1 MFFKNKLERL
11 LERICVIVLCVITAV
26 MAIPVKS
33 MTAAG
38 PASVVLEILHE
49 EDTVNVKFEMV
60 SNPGIAGMSFKLCYD
75 SSLLSI
81 VSVDETLD
89 SFKSS
94 IINPDGDGFVGYA
107 YAQAKDCKDTG
118 TVFSI
123 TFKIN
128 RENEKE
134 LTYESVYIDEFDT
147 CDSNL
152 EDVNTDI
159 KVQFSDKNAQ
169 NIQNKQN
176 LQNTPEEQAG
186 VKGQSDSINK
196 SDSMD
201 KSDSKNNE
209 TLKDTNSD
217 GGKNENISKDI
228 NGTEENSVSLIEVN
242 SSDTVKSTNIVIVIV
257 IAGFLSLCLIATT
270 VLVSTG
276 NAFASDAN
284 VGELAVTSAQGS
296 EGDTVKVTVSYNNN
310 QGTSGFE
317 FRMYYDPDVL
327 ELVKTTLSED
337 VFIEDVVILG
347 DKNANEKMTN
357 FVSYAVAM
365 AKENKKS
372 GELYTVEFKIKDG
385 VAIGKHTAVTES

>member
-11 LERICVIVLCVITAV
+11 LEQICVIVLCVITAV

-33 MTAAG
+33 VTAAG
-38 PASVVLEILHE
+38 SASVVLEILHE
-49 EDTVNVKFEMV
+49 GDTVNVKLEMV

-107 YAQAKDCKDTG
+107 YAQAKDFKDTG
-118 TVFSI
+118 TMFSI
-123 TFKIN
+123 TFKI
-128 RENEKE
+128 
-134 LTYESVYIDEFDT
+134 TYESVYIDEFDA

-201 KSDSKNNE
+201 KSDSKN
-209 TLKDTNSD
+209 
-217 GGKNENISKDI
+217 I

-242 SSDTVKSTNIVIVIV
+242 SSDTVKSTNVIIVIV
-257 IAGFLSLCLIATT
+257 IA
-270 VLVSTG
+270 V
-276 NAFASDAN
+276 
-284 VGELAVTSAQGS
+284 
-296 EGDTVKVTVSYNNN
+296 
-310 QGTSGFE
+310 
-317 FRMYYDPDVL
+317 
-327 ELVKTTLSED
+327 
-337 VFIEDVVILG
+337 VVI
-347 DKNANEKMTN
+347 AI
-357 FVSYAVAM
+357 VALLLLI
-365 AKENKKS
+365 KKKS
-372 GELYTVEFKIKDG
+372 GKNRR
-385 VAIGKHTAVTES
+385 S

>member
-1 MFFKNKLERL
+1 
-11 LERICVIVLCVITAV
+11 
-26 MAIPVKS
+26 
-33 MTAAG
+33 
-38 PASVVLEILHE
+38 
-49 EDTVNVKFEMV
+49 MV
-60 SNPGIAGMSFKLCYD
+60 SNPGI
-75 SSLLSI
+75 
-81 VSVDETLD
+81 
-89 SFKSS
+89 
-94 IINPDGDGFVGYA
+94 VGYA

-118 TVFSI
+118 TMFSI

-159 KVQFSDKNAQ
+159 KVQFSDKNVQ

-186 VKGQSDSINK
+186 VRGQSDSIN
-196 SDSMD
+196 

-209 TLKDTNSD
+209 TLKDMNSNS
-217 GGKNENISKDI
+217 GKHESISKDI

-242 SSDTVKSTNIVIVIV
+242 SSDTVKSTNIVIVI
-257 IAGFLSLCLIATT
+257 AAFLSLCLIAKT
-270 VLVSTG
+270 VIVSTG
-276 NAFASDAN
+276 NAFAGDAN
-284 VGELAVTSAQGS
+284 VGELAVTSAQGC
-296 EGDTVKVTVSYNNN
+296 ERDTVKVMVSYNNN

-365 AKENKKS
+365 AKDNKKS

-385 VAIGKHTAVTES
+385 AAIGKHTAVTES

>member
-33 MTAAG
+33 VTAAG

-107 YAQAKDCKDTG
+107 YAQAKNCKDTG

-134 LTYESVYIDEFDT
+134 LTYESVYIDEFDA

-159 KVQFSDKNAQ
+159 KVQFLDKNAQ
-169 NIQNKQN
+169 NIQNNRN

-201 KSDSKNNE
+201 KSDSKN
-209 TLKDTNSD
+209 
-217 GGKNENISKDI
+217 I

-242 SSDTVKSTNIVIVIV
+242 SSDTVKSTNVIIVIV
-257 IAGFLSLCLIATT
+257 IA
-270 VLVSTG
+270 V
-276 NAFASDAN
+276 
-284 VGELAVTSAQGS
+284 
-296 EGDTVKVTVSYNNN
+296 
-310 QGTSGFE
+310 
-317 FRMYYDPDVL
+317 
-327 ELVKTTLSED
+327 
-337 VFIEDVVILG
+337 VVI
-347 DKNANEKMTN
+347 AI
-357 FVSYAVAM
+357 M
-365 AKENKKS
+365 ALLLLIKKKS
-372 GELYTVEFKIKDG
+372 GKTGG
-385 VAIGKHTAVTES
+385 VKK

>member
-26 MAIPVKS
+26 MAIPVKPV
-33 MTAAG
+33 TAAG

-118 TVFSI
+118 TMFSI

-134 LTYESVYIDEFDT
+134 VTYESVYIDEFDT

-159 KVQFSDKNAQ
+159 KVQFSDKNVQ

-176 LQNTPEEQAG
+176 IQNTPEEQAG

-201 KSDSKNNE
+201 KSDSKN
-209 TLKDTNSD
+209 
-217 GGKNENISKDI
+217 I

-242 SSDTVKSTNIVIVIV
+242 SSDTVKSTNVIIVNV
-257 IAGFLSLCLIATT
+257 IA
-270 VLVSTG
+270 V
-276 NAFASDAN
+276 
-284 VGELAVTSAQGS
+284 
-296 EGDTVKVTVSYNNN
+296 
-310 QGTSGFE
+310 
-317 FRMYYDPDVL
+317 
-327 ELVKTTLSED
+327 
-337 VFIEDVVILG
+337 VVI
-347 DKNANEKMTN
+347 AI
-357 FVSYAVAM
+357 VALLLLI
-365 AKENKKS
+365 KKKS
-372 GELYTVEFKIKDG
+372 GKNRR
-385 VAIGKHTAVTES
+385 S

>member
-26 MAIPVKS
+26 MAIPVKPV
-33 MTAAG
+33 TAAG

-134 LTYESVYIDEFDT
+134 LTYESVYIDEFDA

-201 KSDSKNNE
+201 KSDSKN
-209 TLKDTNSD
+209 
-217 GGKNENISKDI
+217 I
-228 NGTEENSVSLIEVN
+228 NGTEENLGSLTEVN
-242 SSDTVKSTNIVIVIV
+242 SSDTVKSTNVIIVNV
-257 IAGFLSLCLIATT
+257 IA
-270 VLVSTG
+270 V
-276 NAFASDAN
+276 
-284 VGELAVTSAQGS
+284 
-296 EGDTVKVTVSYNNN
+296 
-310 QGTSGFE
+310 
-317 FRMYYDPDVL
+317 
-327 ELVKTTLSED
+327 
-337 VFIEDVVILG
+337 VVI
-347 DKNANEKMTN
+347 AI
-357 FVSYAVAM
+357 VALLLLI
-365 AKENKKS
+365 KKKS
-372 GELYTVEFKIKDG
+372 GKNRR
-385 VAIGKHTAVTES
+385 S

>member
-33 MTAAG
+33 VTAAG

-107 YAQAKDCKDTG
+107 YAQAKNCKDTG

-134 LTYESVYIDEFDT
+134 LTYESVYIDEFDA

-159 KVQFSDKNAQ
+159 KVQFLDKNAQ

-201 KSDSKNNE
+201 KSDSKNNA
-209 TLKDTNSD
+209 TLKDMNSNS
-217 GGKNENISKDI
+217 GKHESISKDI

-242 SSDTVKSTNIVIVIV
+242 SSDTVKSTNVIIVIV
-257 IAGFLSLCLIATT
+257 IA
-270 VLVSTG
+270 V
-276 NAFASDAN
+276 
-284 VGELAVTSAQGS
+284 
-296 EGDTVKVTVSYNNN
+296 
-310 QGTSGFE
+310 
-317 FRMYYDPDVL
+317 
-327 ELVKTTLSED
+327 
-337 VFIEDVVILG
+337 VVI
-347 DKNANEKMTN
+347 AI
-357 FVSYAVAM
+357 VALLLLI
-365 AKENKKS
+365 KKKS
-372 GELYTVEFKIKDG
+372 GENRR
-385 VAIGKHTAVTES
+385 S

>member
-1 MFFKNKLERL
+1 
-11 LERICVIVLCVITAV
+11 

-38 PASVVLEILHE
+38 SASVVLEILYE
-49 EDTVNVKFEMV
+49 GDTVNVKFKMV

-176 LQNTPEEQAG
+176 LQNMPEEQTG

-201 KSDSKNNE
+201 KSDSKN
-209 TLKDTNSD
+209 
-217 GGKNENISKDI
+217 I

-242 SSDTVKSTNIVIVIV
+242 SSDTVKSTNVIIVIV
-257 IAGFLSLCLIATT
+257 IA
-270 VLVSTG
+270 V
-276 NAFASDAN
+276 
-284 VGELAVTSAQGS
+284 
-296 EGDTVKVTVSYNNN
+296 
-310 QGTSGFE
+310 
-317 FRMYYDPDVL
+317 
-327 ELVKTTLSED
+327 
-337 VFIEDVVILG
+337 VVI
-347 DKNANEKMTN
+347 AI
-357 FVSYAVAM
+357 VALLLLI
-365 AKENKKS
+365 KKKS
-372 GELYTVEFKIKDG
+372 GKNRR
-385 VAIGKHTAVTES
+385 S

>member
-33 MTAAG
+33 VTAAG
-38 PASVVLEILHE
+38 SASVVLEILHE
-49 EDTVNVKFEMV
+49 GDTVNVRLEMV

-94 IINPDGDGFVGYA
+94 IINPDVDGFVGYA

-176 LQNTPEEQAG
+176 IQNTPEEQAG

-201 KSDSKNNE
+201 KSDSKN
-209 TLKDTNSD
+209 
-217 GGKNENISKDI
+217 I

-242 SSDTVKSTNIVIVIV
+242 SSDTVKSTNVIIVNV
-257 IAGFLSLCLIATT
+257 IA
-270 VLVSTG
+270 V
-276 NAFASDAN
+276 
-284 VGELAVTSAQGS
+284 
-296 EGDTVKVTVSYNNN
+296 
-310 QGTSGFE
+310 
-317 FRMYYDPDVL
+317 
-327 ELVKTTLSED
+327 
-337 VFIEDVVILG
+337 VVI
-347 DKNANEKMTN
+347 AI
-357 FVSYAVAM
+357 VALLLLI
-365 AKENKKS
+365 KKKS
-372 GELYTVEFKIKDG
+372 GENRR
-385 VAIGKHTAVTES
+385 S

>member
-1 MFFKNKLERL
+1 
-11 LERICVIVLCVITAV
+11 
-26 MAIPVKS
+26 
-33 MTAAG
+33 
-38 PASVVLEILHE
+38 
-49 EDTVNVKFEMV
+49 MV

-118 TVFSI
+118 TMFSI

-128 RENEKE
+128 CENEKE

-201 KSDSKNNE
+201 KSDSKN
-209 TLKDTNSD
+209 
-217 GGKNENISKDI
+217 I

-242 SSDTVKSTNIVIVIV
+242 SSDTVKSTNVIIVIV
-257 IAGFLSLCLIATT
+257 IA
-270 VLVSTG
+270 V
-276 NAFASDAN
+276 
-284 VGELAVTSAQGS
+284 
-296 EGDTVKVTVSYNNN
+296 
-310 QGTSGFE
+310 
-317 FRMYYDPDVL
+317 
-327 ELVKTTLSED
+327 
-337 VFIEDVVILG
+337 VVI
-347 DKNANEKMTN
+347 AI
-357 FVSYAVAM
+357 VALLFLI
-365 AKENKKS
+365 KKKS
-372 GELYTVEFKIKDG
+372 GKTGG
-385 VAIGKHTAVTES
+385 VKK

>member
-33 MTAAG
+33 VTAAG

-94 IINPDGDGFVGYA
+94 IINPDGDGFLGYA
-107 YAQAKDCKDTG
+107 YAQAKDCNDTG

-134 LTYESVYIDEFDT
+134 LTYESVYIDEFDA

-159 KVQFSDKNAQ
+159 KVQFLDKNAQ

-201 KSDSKNNE
+201 KSDSKN
-209 TLKDTNSD
+209 
-217 GGKNENISKDI
+217 I

-242 SSDTVKSTNIVIVIV
+242 SSDTVKSTNTAAVITAVVV
-257 IAGFLSLCLIATT
+257 IAVAVLLFLI
-270 VLVSTG
+270 
-276 NAFASDAN
+276 
-284 VGELAVTSAQGS
+284 
-296 EGDTVKVTVSYNNN
+296 K
-310 QGTSGFE
+310 
-317 FRMYYDPDVL
+317 
-327 ELVKTTLSED
+327 
-337 VFIEDVVILG
+337 
-347 DKNANEKMTN
+347 
-357 FVSYAVAM
+357 
-365 AKENKKS
+365 KKS
-372 GELYTVEFKIKDG
+372 GKTGG
-385 VAIGKHTAVTES
+385 VKK

>member
-26 MAIPVKS
+26 MAIPVKPV
-33 MTAAG
+33 TAAG

-118 TVFSI
+118 TMFSI

-159 KVQFSDKNAQ
+159 KVQFSDKNVQ

-176 LQNTPEEQAG
+176 IQNTPEEQAG

-201 KSDSKNNE
+201 KSDSKN
-209 TLKDTNSD
+209 
-217 GGKNENISKDI
+217 I

-242 SSDTVKSTNIVIVIV
+242 SSDTVKSTNVIIVNV
-257 IAGFLSLCLIATT
+257 IA
-270 VLVSTG
+270 V
-276 NAFASDAN
+276 
-284 VGELAVTSAQGS
+284 
-296 EGDTVKVTVSYNNN
+296 
-310 QGTSGFE
+310 
-317 FRMYYDPDVL
+317 
-327 ELVKTTLSED
+327 
-337 VFIEDVVILG
+337 VVI
-347 DKNANEKMTN
+347 AI
-357 FVSYAVAM
+357 VALLLLI
-365 AKENKKS
+365 KKKS
-372 GELYTVEFKIKDG
+372 GKNRR
-385 VAIGKHTAVTES
+385 S

>member
-33 MTAAG
+33 VTAAG

-107 YAQAKDCKDTG
+107 YAQAKNCKDTG

-134 LTYESVYIDEFDT
+134 LTYESVYIDEFDA

-152 EDVNTDI
+152 EDVNTGI
-159 KVQFSDKNAQ
+159 KVQFLDKNAQ

-201 KSDSKNNE
+201 KSDSKN
-209 TLKDTNSD
+209 
-217 GGKNENISKDI
+217 I

-242 SSDTVKSTNIVIVIV
+242 SSDTVKSTNVIIVIV
-257 IAGFLSLCLIATT
+257 IA
-270 VLVSTG
+270 V
-276 NAFASDAN
+276 
-284 VGELAVTSAQGS
+284 
-296 EGDTVKVTVSYNNN
+296 
-310 QGTSGFE
+310 
-317 FRMYYDPDVL
+317 
-327 ELVKTTLSED
+327 
-337 VFIEDVVILG
+337 VVI
-347 DKNANEKMTN
+347 AI
-357 FVSYAVAM
+357 M
-365 AKENKKS
+365 ALLLLIKKKS
-372 GELYTVEFKIKDG
+372 GKTGG
-385 VAIGKHTAVTES
+385 VKK

>member
-1 MFFKNKLERL
+1 M
-11 LERICVIVLCVITAV
+11 
-26 MAIPVKS
+26 
-33 MTAAG
+33 
-38 PASVVLEILHE
+38 VLEILHE
-49 EDTVNVKFEMV
+49 GDTVNVKFEMV

-134 LTYESVYIDEFDT
+134 LTYESVYIDEFDA

-201 KSDSKNNE
+201 KSDSKN
-209 TLKDTNSD
+209 
-217 GGKNENISKDI
+217 I
-228 NGTEENSVSLIEVN
+228 NGTEENLGSLTEVN
-242 SSDTVKSTNIVIVIV
+242 SSDTVKSTNVIIVNV
-257 IAGFLSLCLIATT
+257 IA
-270 VLVSTG
+270 V
-276 NAFASDAN
+276 
-284 VGELAVTSAQGS
+284 
-296 EGDTVKVTVSYNNN
+296 
-310 QGTSGFE
+310 
-317 FRMYYDPDVL
+317 
-327 ELVKTTLSED
+327 
-337 VFIEDVVILG
+337 VVI
-347 DKNANEKMTN
+347 AI
-357 FVSYAVAM
+357 VALLLLI
-365 AKENKKS
+365 KKKS
-372 GELYTVEFKIKDG
+372 GKNRR
-385 VAIGKHTAVTES
+385 S

>member
-26 MAIPVKS
+26 TAIPVKS
-33 MTAAG
+33 VTAAG
-38 PASVVLEILHE
+38 SASVVLEILHE
-49 EDTVNVKFEMV
+49 GDTVNVKLEMV

-242 SSDTVKSTNIVIVIV
+242 SSDTVKSTNTAAVITVVVV
-257 IAGFLSLCLIATT
+257 IAVAVLLFLI
-270 VLVSTG
+270 
-276 NAFASDAN
+276 
-284 VGELAVTSAQGS
+284 
-296 EGDTVKVTVSYNNN
+296 K
-310 QGTSGFE
+310 
-317 FRMYYDPDVL
+317 
-327 ELVKTTLSED
+327 
-337 VFIEDVVILG
+337 
-347 DKNANEKMTN
+347 
-357 FVSYAVAM
+357 
-365 AKENKKS
+365 KKS
-372 GELYTVEFKIKDG
+372 GKTGG
-385 VAIGKHTAVTES
+385 VKK

>member
-1 MFFKNKLERL
+1 MFLKNKLERL

-33 MTAAG
+33 VTAAG

-49 EDTVNVKFEMV
+49 GDTVNVKFEMV

-176 LQNTPEEQAG
+176 IQNTPEEQAG

-201 KSDSKNNE
+201 KSDSKN
-209 TLKDTNSD
+209 
-217 GGKNENISKDI
+217 I

-242 SSDTVKSTNIVIVIV
+242 SSDTVKSTNVIIVNV
-257 IAGFLSLCLIATT
+257 IA
-270 VLVSTG
+270 V
-276 NAFASDAN
+276 
-284 VGELAVTSAQGS
+284 
-296 EGDTVKVTVSYNNN
+296 
-310 QGTSGFE
+310 
-317 FRMYYDPDVL
+317 
-327 ELVKTTLSED
+327 
-337 VFIEDVVILG
+337 VVI
-347 DKNANEKMTN
+347 AI
-357 FVSYAVAM
+357 VALLLLI
-365 AKENKKS
+365 KKKS
-372 GELYTVEFKIKDG
+372 GKNRR
-385 VAIGKHTAVTES
+385 S

>member
-1 MFFKNKLERL
+1 
-11 LERICVIVLCVITAV
+11 
-26 MAIPVKS
+26 
-33 MTAAG
+33 
-38 PASVVLEILHE
+38 
-49 EDTVNVKFEMV
+49 MV

-118 TVFSI
+118 TMFSI

-159 KVQFSDKNAQ
+159 KVQFLDKNAQ

-201 KSDSKNNE
+201 KSDSKN
-209 TLKDTNSD
+209 
-217 GGKNENISKDI
+217 I

-242 SSDTVKSTNIVIVIV
+242 SSDTVKSTNVIIVIV
-257 IAGFLSLCLIATT
+257 IA
-270 VLVSTG
+270 V
-276 NAFASDAN
+276 
-284 VGELAVTSAQGS
+284 
-296 EGDTVKVTVSYNNN
+296 
-310 QGTSGFE
+310 
-317 FRMYYDPDVL
+317 
-327 ELVKTTLSED
+327 
-337 VFIEDVVILG
+337 VVI
-347 DKNANEKMTN
+347 AI
-357 FVSYAVAM
+357 VALLLLI
-365 AKENKKS
+365 KKKS
-372 GELYTVEFKIKDG
+372 GKTGG
-385 VAIGKHTAVTES
+385 VKK

>member
-26 MAIPVKS
+26 MAIPVKPV
-33 MTAAG
+33 TAAG

-94 IINPDGDGFVGYA
+94 IINPDGDGFLGYA
-107 YAQAKDCKDTG
+107 YAQAKDCNDTG

-134 LTYESVYIDEFDT
+134 LTYESVYIDEFDA

-186 VKGQSDSINK
+186 VKGQSRQYK
-196 SDSMD
+196 
-201 KSDSKNNE
+201 
-209 TLKDTNSD
+209 
-217 GGKNENISKDI
+217 
-228 NGTEENSVSLIEVN
+228 
-242 SSDTVKSTNIVIVIV
+242 
-257 IAGFLSLCLIATT
+257 
-270 VLVSTG
+270 
-276 NAFASDAN
+276 
-284 VGELAVTSAQGS
+284 
-296 EGDTVKVTVSYNNN
+296 
-310 QGTSGFE
+310 
-317 FRMYYDPDVL
+317 
-327 ELVKTTLSED
+327 
-337 VFIEDVVILG
+337 
-347 DKNANEKMTN
+347 
-357 FVSYAVAM
+357 
-365 AKENKKS
+365 
-372 GELYTVEFKIKDG
+372 
-385 VAIGKHTAVTES
+385 

>member
-1 MFFKNKLERL
+1 M
-11 LERICVIVLCVITAV
+11 
-26 MAIPVKS
+26 
-33 MTAAG
+33 
-38 PASVVLEILHE
+38 VLEILHE
-49 EDTVNVKFEMV
+49 GDTVNVKFKMV

-147 CDSNL
+147 CNSNL

-176 LQNTPEEQAG
+176 IQNTPEEQAG

-201 KSDSKNNE
+201 KSDSKN
-209 TLKDTNSD
+209 
-217 GGKNENISKDI
+217 I

-242 SSDTVKSTNIVIVIV
+242 SSDTVKSTNVIIVIV
-257 IAGFLSLCLIATT
+257 IA
-270 VLVSTG
+270 V
-276 NAFASDAN
+276 
-284 VGELAVTSAQGS
+284 
-296 EGDTVKVTVSYNNN
+296 
-310 QGTSGFE
+310 
-317 FRMYYDPDVL
+317 
-327 ELVKTTLSED
+327 
-337 VFIEDVVILG
+337 VVI
-347 DKNANEKMTN
+347 AI
-357 FVSYAVAM
+357 VALLLLI
-365 AKENKKS
+365 KKKS
-372 GELYTVEFKIKDG
+372 GKNRR
-385 VAIGKHTAVTES
+385 S

>member
-1 MFFKNKLERL
+1 MFLKNKLERL

-33 MTAAG
+33 VTAAG

-49 EDTVNVKFEMV
+49 GDTVNVKFEMV

-128 RENEKE
+128 SENEKE

-176 LQNTPEEQAG
+176 IQNTPEEQAG

-201 KSDSKNNE
+201 KSDSKN
-209 TLKDTNSD
+209 
-217 GGKNENISKDI
+217 I

-242 SSDTVKSTNIVIVIV
+242 SSDTVKSTNVIIVNV
-257 IAGFLSLCLIATT
+257 IA
-270 VLVSTG
+270 V
-276 NAFASDAN
+276 
-284 VGELAVTSAQGS
+284 
-296 EGDTVKVTVSYNNN
+296 
-310 QGTSGFE
+310 
-317 FRMYYDPDVL
+317 
-327 ELVKTTLSED
+327 
-337 VFIEDVVILG
+337 VVI
-347 DKNANEKMTN
+347 AI
-357 FVSYAVAM
+357 VALLLLI
-365 AKENKKS
+365 KKKS
-372 GELYTVEFKIKDG
+372 GKNRR
-385 VAIGKHTAVTES
+385 S

>member
-1 MFFKNKLERL
+1 
-11 LERICVIVLCVITAV
+11 
-26 MAIPVKS
+26 
-33 MTAAG
+33 
-38 PASVVLEILHE
+38 
-49 EDTVNVKFEMV
+49 MV
-60 SNPGIAGMSFKLCYD
+60 SNPGI
-75 SSLLSI
+75 
-81 VSVDETLD
+81 
-89 SFKSS
+89 
-94 IINPDGDGFVGYA
+94 VGYA
-107 YAQAKDCKDTG
+107 YAQAKDCKDAG

-209 TLKDTNSD
+209 TLKDMNSNS
-217 GGKNENISKDI
+217 GKHESISEDI
-228 NGTEENSVSLIEVN
+228 NGTEENSVFLIEVN
-242 SSDTVKSTNIVIVIV
+242 SSDTVKSTNIVIVI
-257 IAGFLSLCLIATT
+257 AAFLSLCLIATT
-270 VLVSTG
+270 VIVSIG
-276 NAFASDAN
+276 NAFAGDAN
-284 VGELAVTSAQGS
+284 VGELTVTSAQGC
-296 EGDTVKVTVSYNNN
+296 EGDTVKVMVSYNNN

-327 ELVKTTLSED
+327 ELVKITLSED

-385 VAIGKHTAVTES
+385 AAIGKYTAVTES

>member
-33 MTAAG
+33 VTAAG

-60 SNPGIAGMSFKLCYD
+60 SNPRIAGMSFKLCYD

-147 CDSNL
+147 CDFNL

-176 LQNTPEEQAG
+176 IQNTPKEQVG

-201 KSDSKNNE
+201 KSD
-209 TLKDTNSD
+209 
-217 GGKNENISKDI
+217 SKDI

-242 SSDTVKSTNIVIVIV
+242 SSDTVKSTTVIIVIV
-257 IAGFLSLCLIATT
+257 IA
-270 VLVSTG
+270 V
-276 NAFASDAN
+276 
-284 VGELAVTSAQGS
+284 
-296 EGDTVKVTVSYNNN
+296 
-310 QGTSGFE
+310 
-317 FRMYYDPDVL
+317 
-327 ELVKTTLSED
+327 
-337 VFIEDVVILG
+337 VVI
-347 DKNANEKMTN
+347 AI
-357 FVSYAVAM
+357 VALLLLI
-365 AKENKKS
+365 KKKS
-372 GELYTVEFKIKDG
+372 GKNRR
-385 VAIGKHTAVTES
+385 S

>member
-33 MTAAG
+33 VTAAG

-107 YAQAKDCKDTG
+107 YAQAKNCKDTG

-134 LTYESVYIDEFDT
+134 LTYESVYIDEFDA

-159 KVQFSDKNAQ
+159 KVQFLDKNAQ

-176 LQNTPEEQAG
+176 IQNTPEEQAG

-201 KSDSKNNE
+201 KSDSKN
-209 TLKDTNSD
+209 
-217 GGKNENISKDI
+217 I
-228 NGTEENSVSLIEVN
+228 NGTEENSVFLIEVN
-242 SSDTVKSTNIVIVIV
+242 SSDTVKSTNVIIVIV
-257 IAGFLSLCLIATT
+257 IA
-270 VLVSTG
+270 V
-276 NAFASDAN
+276 
-284 VGELAVTSAQGS
+284 
-296 EGDTVKVTVSYNNN
+296 
-310 QGTSGFE
+310 
-317 FRMYYDPDVL
+317 
-327 ELVKTTLSED
+327 
-337 VFIEDVVILG
+337 VVI
-347 DKNANEKMTN
+347 AI
-357 FVSYAVAM
+357 M
-365 AKENKKS
+365 ALLLLIKKKS
-372 GELYTVEFKIKDG
+372 GKTGG
-385 VAIGKHTAVTES
+385 VKK

>member
-1 MFFKNKLERL
+1 
-11 LERICVIVLCVITAV
+11 
-26 MAIPVKS
+26 
-33 MTAAG
+33 
-38 PASVVLEILHE
+38 
-49 EDTVNVKFEMV
+49 MV
-60 SNPGIAGMSFKLCYD
+60 SNPGI
-75 SSLLSI
+75 
-81 VSVDETLD
+81 
-89 SFKSS
+89 
-94 IINPDGDGFVGYA
+94 VGYA
-107 YAQAKDCKDTG
+107 YAQAKDCKDAG

-176 LQNTPEEQAG
+176 LQNTPEEQAE

-209 TLKDTNSD
+209 TLKDMNSNS
-217 GGKNENISKDI
+217 GKHESISKDI

-242 SSDTVKSTNIVIVIV
+242 SSDTVKSTNIVIVI
-257 IAGFLSLCLIATT
+257 AAFLSLCLIATT
-270 VLVSTG
+270 VIVSIG
-276 NAFASDAN
+276 NAFAGDAN
-284 VGELAVTSAQGS
+284 VGELTVTSAQGC
-296 EGDTVKVTVSYNNN
+296 EGDTVKVMVSYNNN

-327 ELVKTTLSED
+327 ELVKITLSED

-385 VAIGKHTAVTES
+385 AAIGKYTAVTES

>member
-33 MTAAG
+33 VTAAG

-107 YAQAKDCKDTG
+107 YAQAKNCKDTG

-134 LTYESVYIDEFDT
+134 LTYESVYIDEFDA

-159 KVQFSDKNAQ
+159 KVQFLDKNAQ

-201 KSDSKNNE
+201 KSDSKN
-209 TLKDTNSD
+209 
-217 GGKNENISKDI
+217 I
-228 NGTEENSVSLIEVN
+228 NGTEENSVSLIEIN
-242 SSDTVKSTNIVIVIV
+242 SSDTVKSTNVIIVIV
-257 IAGFLSLCLIATT
+257 IA
-270 VLVSTG
+270 V
-276 NAFASDAN
+276 
-284 VGELAVTSAQGS
+284 
-296 EGDTVKVTVSYNNN
+296 
-310 QGTSGFE
+310 
-317 FRMYYDPDVL
+317 
-327 ELVKTTLSED
+327 
-337 VFIEDVVILG
+337 VVI
-347 DKNANEKMTN
+347 AI
-357 FVSYAVAM
+357 VALLLLI
-365 AKENKKS
+365 KKKS
-372 GELYTVEFKIKDG
+372 GKTGG
-385 VAIGKHTAVTES
+385 VKK

>member
-1 MFFKNKLERL
+1 MLVEKINMKKLNYTEDLLRVIFFWIGTFFLVSGILSFLGILKP
-11 LERICVIVLCVITAV
+11 AV
-26 MAIPVKS
+26 NS
-33 MTAAG
+33 
-38 PASVVLEILHE
+38 
-49 EDTVNVKFEMV
+49 
-60 SNPGIAGMSFKLCYD
+60 GIQ
-75 SSLLSI
+75 
-81 VSVDETLD
+81 
-89 SFKSS
+89 
-94 IINPDGDGFVGYA
+94 NPDML
-107 YAQAKDCKDTG
+107 G

-159 KVQFSDKNAQ
+159 KVQFSDKNADK
-169 NIQNKQN
+169 NAQNKQN

-196 SDSMD
+196 SDS
-201 KSDSKNNE
+201 KNNE
-209 TLKDTNSD
+209 TLKDTNSNS
-217 GGKNENISKDI
+217 GKHESISKDI

-284 VGELAVTSAQGS
+284 VGELAVTSAQGC

-317 FRMYYDPDVL
+317 FRMYYNPDVL
-327 ELVKTTLSED
+327 ELVKTTLSEMY
-337 VFIEDVVILG
+337 LS
-347 DKNANEKMTN
+347 KM
-357 FVSYAVAM
+357 
-365 AKENKKS
+365 
-372 GELYTVEFKIKDG
+372 
-385 VAIGKHTAVTES
+385 

>member
-1 MFFKNKLERL
+1 
-11 LERICVIVLCVITAV
+11 
-26 MAIPVKS
+26 
-33 MTAAG
+33 
-38 PASVVLEILHE
+38 
-49 EDTVNVKFEMV
+49 
-60 SNPGIAGMSFKLCYD
+60 MSFKLCYD

-196 SDSMD
+196 SDS
-201 KSDSKNNE
+201 KN
-209 TLKDTNSD
+209 
-217 GGKNENISKDI
+217 I

-242 SSDTVKSTNIVIVIV
+242 SSDTVKSTNVIIVIV
-257 IAGFLSLCLIATT
+257 IA
-270 VLVSTG
+270 V
-276 NAFASDAN
+276 
-284 VGELAVTSAQGS
+284 
-296 EGDTVKVTVSYNNN
+296 
-310 QGTSGFE
+310 
-317 FRMYYDPDVL
+317 
-327 ELVKTTLSED
+327 
-337 VFIEDVVILG
+337 VVI
-347 DKNANEKMTN
+347 AI
-357 FVSYAVAM
+357 VALLLLI
-365 AKENKKS
+365 KKKS
-372 GELYTVEFKIKDG
+372 GKTGG
-385 VAIGKHTAVTES
+385 VKK

>member
-26 MAIPVKS
+26 MAIPVKPV
-33 MTAAG
+33 TAAG

-176 LQNTPEEQAG
+176 IQNTPEEQAG

-209 TLKDTNSD
+209 TLKDMNSNS
-217 GGKNENISKDI
+217 GKHESISKDI

-242 SSDTVKSTNIVIVIV
+242 SSDTVKSTNVIIVIV
-257 IAGFLSLCLIATT
+257 IA
-270 VLVSTG
+270 V
-276 NAFASDAN
+276 
-284 VGELAVTSAQGS
+284 
-296 EGDTVKVTVSYNNN
+296 
-310 QGTSGFE
+310 
-317 FRMYYDPDVL
+317 
-327 ELVKTTLSED
+327 
-337 VFIEDVVILG
+337 VVIAIAALLLLI
-347 DKNANEKMTN
+347 K
-357 FVSYAVAM
+357 
-365 AKENKKS
+365 KKS
-372 GELYTVEFKIKDG
+372 GENRRI
-385 VAIGKHTAVTES
+385 

>member
-33 MTAAG
+33 VTAAG
-38 PASVVLEILHE
+38 SASVVLEILHE
-49 EDTVNVKFEMV
+49 GDTVNVKFEMV

-176 LQNTPEEQAG
+176 LQNTPGEQVG

-201 KSDSKNNE
+201 KSDSKN
-209 TLKDTNSD
+209 
-217 GGKNENISKDI
+217 I

-242 SSDTVKSTNIVIVIV
+242 SSDTVKSTNVIIVIV
-257 IAGFLSLCLIATT
+257 IA
-270 VLVSTG
+270 V
-276 NAFASDAN
+276 
-284 VGELAVTSAQGS
+284 
-296 EGDTVKVTVSYNNN
+296 
-310 QGTSGFE
+310 
-317 FRMYYDPDVL
+317 
-327 ELVKTTLSED
+327 
-337 VFIEDVVILG
+337 VVI
-347 DKNANEKMTN
+347 AI
-357 FVSYAVAM
+357 VAWLLLI
-365 AKENKKS
+365 KKKS
-372 GELYTVEFKIKDG
+372 GKTGG
-385 VAIGKHTAVTES
+385 VKK

>member
-33 MTAAG
+33 VTAAG
-38 PASVVLEILHE
+38 SASVVLEILHE
-49 EDTVNVKFEMV
+49 GDTVNVKLEMV

-123 TFKIN
+123 AFKIN

-134 LTYESVYIDEFDT
+134 LTYESVYIDEFDA

-159 KVQFSDKNAQ
+159 KVQLSDKNVQ

-176 LQNTPEEQAG
+176 LQNTPGEQAG
-186 VKGQSDSINK
+186 VKGQSDS
-196 SDSMD
+196 
-201 KSDSKNNE
+201 KNNA

-228 NGTEENSVSLIEVN
+228 NGTEENSVSLIDVN
-242 SSDTVKSTNIVIVIV
+242 SSDTVKSTNVIIVIV
-257 IAGFLSLCLIATT
+257 IA
-270 VLVSTG
+270 V
-276 NAFASDAN
+276 
-284 VGELAVTSAQGS
+284 
-296 EGDTVKVTVSYNNN
+296 
-310 QGTSGFE
+310 
-317 FRMYYDPDVL
+317 
-327 ELVKTTLSED
+327 
-337 VFIEDVVILG
+337 VVI
-347 DKNANEKMTN
+347 AI
-357 FVSYAVAM
+357 VALLLLI
-365 AKENKKS
+365 KKKS
-372 GELYTVEFKIKDG
+372 GKTGG
-385 VAIGKHTAVTES
+385 VKK

>member
-33 MTAAG
+33 VTAAG

-49 EDTVNVKFEMV
+49 GDTVNVKLEMV

-94 IINPDGDGFVGYA
+94 IINPNGDGFVGYA

-118 TVFSI
+118 TMFSI

-201 KSDSKNNE
+201 KSDSKN
-209 TLKDTNSD
+209 
-217 GGKNENISKDI
+217 I

-242 SSDTVKSTNIVIVIV
+242 SSDTVKSTNVIIVIV
-257 IAGFLSLCLIATT
+257 IA
-270 VLVSTG
+270 V
-276 NAFASDAN
+276 
-284 VGELAVTSAQGS
+284 
-296 EGDTVKVTVSYNNN
+296 
-310 QGTSGFE
+310 
-317 FRMYYDPDVL
+317 
-327 ELVKTTLSED
+327 
-337 VFIEDVVILG
+337 VVI
-347 DKNANEKMTN
+347 AI
-357 FVSYAVAM
+357 VALLLLI
-365 AKENKKS
+365 KKKS
-372 GELYTVEFKIKDG
+372 GKTGG
-385 VAIGKHTAVTES
+385 VKK

>member
-1 MFFKNKLERL
+1 MFLKNKLERL

-33 MTAAG
+33 VTAAG

-49 EDTVNVKFEMV
+49 GDTVNVKFEMV

-134 LTYESVYIDEFDT
+134 LTYESVYIDEFDA

-201 KSDSKNNE
+201 KSDSKN
-209 TLKDTNSD
+209 
-217 GGKNENISKDI
+217 I
-228 NGTEENSVSLIEVN
+228 NGTEENLGSLTEVN
-242 SSDTVKSTNIVIVIV
+242 SSDTVKSTNVIIVNV
-257 IAGFLSLCLIATT
+257 IA
-270 VLVSTG
+270 V
-276 NAFASDAN
+276 
-284 VGELAVTSAQGS
+284 
-296 EGDTVKVTVSYNNN
+296 
-310 QGTSGFE
+310 
-317 FRMYYDPDVL
+317 
-327 ELVKTTLSED
+327 
-337 VFIEDVVILG
+337 VVI
-347 DKNANEKMTN
+347 AI
-357 FVSYAVAM
+357 VALLLLI
-365 AKENKKS
+365 KKKS
-372 GELYTVEFKIKDG
+372 GKNRR
-385 VAIGKHTAVTES
+385 S

>member
-1 MFFKNKLERL
+1 MK
-11 LERICVIVLCVITAV
+11 
-26 MAIPVKS
+26 
-33 MTAAG
+33 G
-38 PASVVLEILHE
+38 
-49 EDTVNVKFEMV
+49 DTVNVKFEMV

-128 RENEKE
+128 CENEKE
-134 LTYESVYIDEFDT
+134 LTYESAYIDEFDT

-176 LQNTPEEQAG
+176 LQNMPEEQTG

-201 KSDSKNNE
+201 KSDSKN
-209 TLKDTNSD
+209 
-217 GGKNENISKDI
+217 I

-242 SSDTVKSTNIVIVIV
+242 SSDTVKSTNVIIVIV
-257 IAGFLSLCLIATT
+257 IA
-270 VLVSTG
+270 V
-276 NAFASDAN
+276 
-284 VGELAVTSAQGS
+284 
-296 EGDTVKVTVSYNNN
+296 
-310 QGTSGFE
+310 
-317 FRMYYDPDVL
+317 
-327 ELVKTTLSED
+327 
-337 VFIEDVVILG
+337 VVI
-347 DKNANEKMTN
+347 AI
-357 FVSYAVAM
+357 VALLLLI
-365 AKENKKS
+365 KKKS
-372 GELYTVEFKIKDG
+372 GKNRR
-385 VAIGKHTAVTES
+385 S

>member
-33 MTAAG
+33 VTAAG

-107 YAQAKDCKDTG
+107 YAQAKNCKDTG

-134 LTYESVYIDEFDT
+134 LTYESVYIDEFDA

-159 KVQFSDKNAQ
+159 KVQFLDKNAQ

-201 KSDSKNNE
+201 KSDSKN
-209 TLKDTNSD
+209 
-217 GGKNENISKDI
+217 I

-242 SSDTVKSTNIVIVIV
+242 SSDTVKSTNVIIVIV
-257 IAGFLSLCLIATT
+257 IA
-270 VLVSTG
+270 V
-276 NAFASDAN
+276 
-284 VGELAVTSAQGS
+284 
-296 EGDTVKVTVSYNNN
+296 
-310 QGTSGFE
+310 
-317 FRMYYDPDVL
+317 
-327 ELVKTTLSED
+327 
-337 VFIEDVVILG
+337 VVI
-347 DKNANEKMTN
+347 AI
-357 FVSYAVAM
+357 VALLLLI
-365 AKENKKS
+365 KKKS
-372 GELYTVEFKIKDG
+372 GKTGG
-385 VAIGKHTAVTES
+385 VKK

>member
-1 MFFKNKLERL
+1 
-11 LERICVIVLCVITAV
+11 

-33 MTAAG
+33 VTAAG

-60 SNPGIAGMSFKLCYD
+60 SNPGIAGMSFELCYD

-107 YAQAKDCKDTG
+107 YAQAKNCKDTG

-134 LTYESVYIDEFDT
+134 LTYESVYIDEFDA

-159 KVQFSDKNAQ
+159 KVQFLDKNAQ

-201 KSDSKNNE
+201 KSDSKN
-209 TLKDTNSD
+209 
-217 GGKNENISKDI
+217 I

-242 SSDTVKSTNIVIVIV
+242 SSDTVKSTNVIIVIV
-257 IAGFLSLCLIATT
+257 IA
-270 VLVSTG
+270 V
-276 NAFASDAN
+276 
-284 VGELAVTSAQGS
+284 
-296 EGDTVKVTVSYNNN
+296 
-310 QGTSGFE
+310 
-317 FRMYYDPDVL
+317 
-327 ELVKTTLSED
+327 
-337 VFIEDVVILG
+337 VVI
-347 DKNANEKMTN
+347 AI
-357 FVSYAVAM
+357 M
-365 AKENKKS
+365 ALLLLIKKKS
-372 GELYTVEFKIKDG
+372 GKTGGVKI
-385 VAIGKHTAVTES
+385 

>member
-1 MFFKNKLERL
+1 MFLKNKLERL
-11 LERICVIVLCVITAV
+11 LEWICVIVLCVITAV

-33 MTAAG
+33 VTAAG
-38 PASVVLEILHE
+38 SGSVVLEILHE
-49 EDTVNVKFEMV
+49 GDTVNVKLEMV

-201 KSDSKNNE
+201 KSDSKN
-209 TLKDTNSD
+209 
-217 GGKNENISKDI
+217 I

-242 SSDTVKSTNIVIVIV
+242 SSDTVKPTNVIIVIV
-257 IAGFLSLCLIATT
+257 IA
-270 VLVSTG
+270 V
-276 NAFASDAN
+276 
-284 VGELAVTSAQGS
+284 
-296 EGDTVKVTVSYNNN
+296 
-310 QGTSGFE
+310 
-317 FRMYYDPDVL
+317 
-327 ELVKTTLSED
+327 
-337 VFIEDVVILG
+337 VVI
-347 DKNANEKMTN
+347 AI
-357 FVSYAVAM
+357 VALLLLI
-365 AKENKKS
+365 KKKS
-372 GELYTVEFKIKDG
+372 GKNRR
-385 VAIGKHTAVTES
+385 S

>member
-33 MTAAG
+33 VTAAG

-128 RENEKE
+128 CENEKE

-176 LQNTPEEQAG
+176 IQNTPEEQAG

-201 KSDSKNNE
+201 KSDSKN
-209 TLKDTNSD
+209 
-217 GGKNENISKDI
+217 I

-242 SSDTVKSTNIVIVIV
+242 SSDTVKSTNVIIVIV
-257 IAGFLSLCLIATT
+257 IA
-270 VLVSTG
+270 V
-276 NAFASDAN
+276 
-284 VGELAVTSAQGS
+284 
-296 EGDTVKVTVSYNNN
+296 
-310 QGTSGFE
+310 
-317 FRMYYDPDVL
+317 
-327 ELVKTTLSED
+327 
-337 VFIEDVVILG
+337 VVI
-347 DKNANEKMTN
+347 AI
-357 FVSYAVAM
+357 M
-365 AKENKKS
+365 ALLLLIKKKS
-372 GELYTVEFKIKDG
+372 GKTGG
-385 VAIGKHTAVTES
+385 VKK